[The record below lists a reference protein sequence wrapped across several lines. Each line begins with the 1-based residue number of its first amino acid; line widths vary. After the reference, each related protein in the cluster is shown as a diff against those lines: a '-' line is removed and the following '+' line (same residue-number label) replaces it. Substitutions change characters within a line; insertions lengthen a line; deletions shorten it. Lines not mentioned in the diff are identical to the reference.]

1 MKNDPKHIKI
11 GKIGEELACLFL
23 VKRGF
28 KITERHYLKKW
39 GEIDIIAQKNKVL
52 RFVEVKCVSC
62 ETGNGVVS
70 RETGYQGLTS
80 MIRPEEH
87 VTREKL
93 ERLSRAIQTYLVE
106 KHISRE
112 TRYQV
117 DVVAIRL
124 NLKDKTA
131 HTLFIENVL

>member
-1 MKNDPKHIKI
+1 MKNDPKHIQI

-28 KITERHYLKKW
+28 KIVERHYLKKC
-39 GEIDIIAQKNKVL
+39 GEIDIIANKDKVL
-52 RFVEVKCVSC
+52 RFVEVKCVSR
-62 ETGNGVVS
+62 ETGNSVVS
-70 RETGYQGLTS
+70 RETQK
-80 MIRPEEH
+80 RPEEN

-93 ERLSRAIQTYLVE
+93 ERLSRTIQTYLAE
-106 KHISRE
+106 KRISRE

-131 HTLFIENVL
+131 RTLFIENVL

>member
-1 MKNDPKHIKI
+1 MHPKHIQI

-23 VKRGF
+23 MKRGF
-28 KITERHYLKKW
+28 EIIGRHYLKKW
-39 GEIDIIAQKNKVL
+39 GEIDIIARKGKTI

-62 ETGNGVVS
+62 ETSKNIDS
-70 RETGYQGLTS
+70 RLPAQEGETPK
-80 MIRPEEH
+80 RPEEN

-93 ERLSRAIQTYLVE
+93 ERLSRAIQTYLIE
-106 KHISRE
+106 KRISRE
-112 TRYQV
+112 TQYQV